1 MRVLFLC
8 THNSSCS
15 QMAEGFLC
23 ALGGEHYEVFS
34 AGTQARGVNPL
45 SITVMAE
52 RGIDISEAAGHRSK
66 MLQEYLGQ
74 PMDLVVTVCDE
85 AAEECP
91 FFAGARCQEHLIP
104 VPPPAPR
111 SSGWLC
117 SGRCATRL
125 RRGCVTGWPRNQ
137 LREKPGRSG

>member
-1 MRVLFLC
+1 M
-8 THNSSCS
+8 
-15 QMAEGFLC
+15 
-23 ALGGEHYEVFS
+23 FS

-45 SITVMAE
+45 AITVMAE

-66 MLQEYLGQ
+66 TLEEFLGQ

-91 FFAGARCQEHLIP
+91 FFAGARRQEYWSFP
-104 VPPPAPR
+104 DPSAATGTK
-111 SSGWLC
+111 SSGWPC

-125 RRGCVTGWPRNQ
+125 KRACASGWPRNQ
-137 LREKPGRSG
+137 LREKPGRSGWNSSIVPLEAVSARLWAERVGSGRR